1 MIISRKKSGVLAALA
16 ALSLGLVAVSLA
28 QTETRYLLPPKVVV
42 DILDAKPLPTVI
54 VSPTRQEIAMLDRAS
69 MPTIADLS
77 QPMLRLAGRRINPKT
92 NGPQR
97 PQAVLAITL
106 KRIADGKQVK
116 VTAPLS
122 PRLSNVSFSPLGS
135 RLAFTQTG
143 PTGIELWI
151 ADARTGAAKKVT
163 TPTLNGT
170 WGAPCDW
177 VSEKEM
183 LCQFVVAAR
192 GPVPKAPEVPAGPN
206 IQENYGKAAPVST
219 YEDLLKN
226 AHDEKLFEYY
236 FTSQLAWVDAAT
248 GVRTPTGKPGL
259 FEEAAASP
267 DGKYVLV
274 AREKRPFSRLVPLN
288 AFPKDVEIWNRQ
300 GQLVRKIADLP
311 LAENV
316 PINGVPTGPRSYR
329 WQPSAPATLVWVEA
343 LDQGDLRNKVPQ
355 RDRILA
361 LKAPF
366 SGEPAEITRLEYR
379 YSGISW
385 TESGSAFISESDRT
399 TRKRRTWILDPG
411 GTPRRAWELS
421 SEDRYKDP
429 GRPVMKPRGGGGG
442 GGGRGPFGGGEAG
455 IIQQSGDFIYLI
467 GAGASPQ
474 GDHPFLD
481 RFNLKTLASDRLFQS
496 DGESYE
502 NIEAL
507 LSPDGKTILTRY
519 ETEDAPPNYFVRN
532 LADHSKRA
540 LTEFKDPQ
548 PQLKGVE
555 RQFVT
560 YKRKDGV
567 ELSATLYLPP
577 GYKKGTR
584 LPVVMWAYPREFTDP
599 GMAGQVSGSPHR
611 FTTISGPSHML
622 FLTEGYAVFDNPTM
636 PIVGPGET
644 ANDTYVDQLVA
655 SAQAAVDKVVEMGV
669 GDRDRIGVGGH
680 SYGAFMTANLLAHS
694 RLFRAGIARS
704 GAYNRTLTPFGF
716 QNERRTF
723 WEVPQIY
730 ANMSPFWFA
739 DKVKDPILLIHG
751 EADDNSGTFPIQ
763 SERFY
768 MALKGHGATV
778 RYVTL
783 PNEAHGYAARETIL
797 DVVAEMFNWF
807 NKYVKNAAPRGQ
819 GQ

>member
-1 MIISRKKSGVLAALA
+1 MIIGRKTVRALAAVA
-16 ALSLGLVAVSLA
+16 ALSLGLVAHSLA
-28 QTETRYLLPPKVVV
+28 QTEARYLLPPKVVV

-54 VSPTRQEIAMLDRAS
+54 VSPTRQELAMLDHAS

-97 PQAVLAITL
+97 PQVVLAITL
-106 KRIADGKQVK
+106 KRIADGKQVR
-116 VTAPLS
+116 VTAPLA
-122 PRLSNVSFSPLGS
+122 PRLGNVSFSPLGS
-135 RLAFTQTG
+135 RLAFTQTA
-143 PTGIELWI
+143 PAGIELWI
-151 ADARTGAAKKVT
+151 ADARTGVARKVT

-170 WGAPCDW
+170 WGTPCDW
-177 VSEKEM
+177 ASEKEL
-183 LCQFVVAAR
+183 LCQFVVATR
-192 GPVPKAPEVPAGPN
+192 GPVPKAPDVPAGPN

-226 AHDEKLFEYY
+226 AHEEKLFEYY
-236 FTSQLAWVDAAT
+236 FTSQLAFVDAAT
-248 GVRTPTGKPGL
+248 GVKTSVGKPGL
-259 FEEAAASP
+259 FEQAAVSP
-267 DGKYVLV
+267 DAKYVLV
-274 AREKRPFSRLVPLN
+274 ARQKRPFSRLVPLN
-288 AFPKDVEIWNRQ
+288 DFPKDVEIWNRQ

-311 LAENV
+311 LAENI

-329 WQPSAPATLVWVEA
+329 WQPIHPATLVWVEA

-366 SGEPAEITRLEYR
+366 SGEPTEVTRLEYR
-379 YSGISW
+379 YGGISW
-385 TESGSAFISESDRT
+385 TESGSAFISESDRA

-429 GRPVMKPRGGGGG
+429 GRPVMKPRGGVGG
-442 GGGRGPFGGGEAG
+442 GGGRGPGGGGEAG
-455 IIQQSGDFIYLI
+455 TILQSGDFIYLI

-474 GDHPFLD
+474 GDRPFLD

-496 DGESYE
+496 EGESYE

-507 LSPDGKTILTRY
+507 LSPDAKTILTRY
-519 ETEDAPPNYFVRN
+519 ETGDAPPNYFVRN
-532 LADHSKRA
+532 LTDHSKRA

-567 ELSATLYLPP
+567 DLSATLYLPP

-599 GMAGQVSGSPHR
+599 SMAGQVSGSPYR
-611 FTTISGPSHML
+611 FTTVSGPSHML

-644 ANDTYVDQLVA
+644 ANDTYVEQLVA

-694 RLFRAGIARS
+694 RIFRAGIARS

-716 QNERRTF
+716 QNESRTF

-730 ANMSPFWFA
+730 ANMSPFWHA

-783 PNEAHGYAARETIL
+783 PNEAHGYAGRETVL

-807 NKYVKNAAPRGQ
+807 EKYVKNASPRVQ

>member
-1 MIISRKKSGVLAALA
+1 V
-16 ALSLGLVAVSLA
+16 
-28 QTETRYLLPPKVVV
+28 
-42 DILDAKPLPTVI
+42 
-54 VSPTRQEIAMLDRAS
+54 
-69 MPTIADLS
+69 
-77 QPMLRLAGRRINPKT
+77 
-92 NGPQR
+92 
-97 PQAVLAITL
+97 VLAITL
-106 KRIADGKQVK
+106 KRIADGKQVR
-116 VTAPLS
+116 VTAPLA
-122 PRLSNVSFSPLGS
+122 PRLGNVSFSPQGS

-151 ADARTGAAKKVT
+151 ADARTGVAKRVT

-192 GPVPKAPEVPAGPN
+192 GPAPKAPEVPAGPN
-206 IQENYGKAAPVST
+206 TQENYGKAAPVST

-226 AHDEKLFEYY
+226 AYDERLFEYY
-236 FTSQLAWVDAAT
+236 FTSQLALVEVAT
-248 GVRTPTGKPGL
+248 GVKTPVGKPGL
-259 FEEAAASP
+259 FEEAAVSP
-267 DGKYVLV
+267 DAKYVLV
-274 AREKRPFSRLVPLN
+274 ARQKRPFSRLVPLN
-288 AFPKDVEIWNRQ
+288 DFPKDVEIWNRQ

-329 WQPSAPATLVWVEA
+329 WQPIAPATLVWVEA

-366 SGEPAEITRLEYR
+366 SGEPTEVTRLEYR
-379 YSGISW
+379 YGGISW
-385 TESGSAFISESDRT
+385 TESGSAFISESDRA

-411 GTPRRAWELS
+411 STPRRAWELS

-442 GGGRGPFGGGEAG
+442 GGGRGPGGGGEAG
-455 IIQQSGDFIYLI
+455 TILQSGDFIYLI

-474 GDHPFLD
+474 GDRPFLD
-481 RFNLKTLASDRLFQS
+481 RFNLKTLVSDRLFQS
-496 DGESYE
+496 EGESYE
-502 NIEAL
+502 NVEAL
-507 LSPDGKTILTRY
+507 LSPDGKTILSRY
-519 ETEDAPPNYFVRN
+519 ETVTTPPNYFVRN
-532 LADHSKRA
+532 LTDGSKRA
-540 LTEFKDPQ
+540 LTEFTDPQ
-548 PQLKGVE
+548 PQLRDVE

-567 ELSATLYLPP
+567 TLSATLYLPP

-599 GMAGQVSGSPHR
+599 GMAGQVSGSPYR
-611 FTTISGPSHML
+611 FTTVSGPSHML
-622 FLTEGYAVFDNPTM
+622 FLTQGYAVFDNPTM

-644 ANDTYVDQLVA
+644 ANDTYVEQLVA

-730 ANMSPFWFA
+730 ANMSPFWYA

-783 PNEAHGYAARETIL
+783 PNEAHGYAGRETVL
-797 DVVAEMFNWF
+797 DVVTEMFNWF
-807 NKYVKNAAPRGQ
+807 DRYVKNASPRVQ